1 MAEVDLEELED
12 FYNDKVNTL
21 YSKIKKA
28 VKKLVQEIENGLN
41 ELRRSVEHFQEAG
54 SDRKIGEKALRSLNF
69 FTDRITKEIDEIEIP
84 GDEEIFYDNLIR
96 LLNDN
101 KKLFQT
107 INDIA
112 KKSLPK
118 FKKEVQPQLKELE
131 YLSRKLRKRLAI
143 FDEFLRKK
151 YGDVRNAEELIKKKT
166 PKMFSLKE
174 NIEHAKVDLDA
185 FEEEYED
192 RNKNQELLNTK
203 LMELEK
209 NPLFK
214 ELEMEKNRLFQLRI
228 KINDQLSFKKALKK
242 MKVELEKET
251 IHVPG
256 VNINYLRDFLKN
268 PIRVLSSDS
277 KDLAKFSSLLV
288 KLRHALEENKLNLKT
303 DKKEKTIEHINTI
316 FEEKVLHSEIEKVN
330 DLKLKIKEIEAK
342 ISEVG
347 LADQLEDIKNQISI
361 NTAKLE
367 HLENDMNKKNS
378 DYMRYLASLKN
389 EREEFQRLIEDA
401 LGEHVKINIT
411 FSF

>member
-1 MAEVDLEELED
+1 MVEVDLEELED
-12 FYNDKVNTL
+12 FYNNKLNAL

-28 VKKLVQEIENGLN
+28 VKKLVQEIETGLN
-41 ELRRSVEHFQEAG
+41 ELRRSVEHFQDAG
-54 SDRKIGEKALRSLNF
+54 SERKIGEKALRSLNF

-84 GDEEIFYDNLIR
+84 GDDEIYYENLIA
-96 LLNDN
+96 LLNSN

-118 FKKEVQPQLKELE
+118 FKNEVQPQIKELE
-131 YLSRKLRKRLAI
+131 YLSRKLRKRLSI
-143 FDEFLRKK
+143 FDEFLRKR
-151 YGDVRNAEELIKKKT
+151 YGDVRSAEELIKKKI
-166 PKMFSLKE
+166 PKLFTLKE
-174 NIEHAKVDLDA
+174 NIEHSKVDLDA
-185 FEEEYED
+185 FEEELEE
-192 RNKNQELLNTK
+192 RRKNQELLNSE

-214 ELEMEKNRLFQLRI
+214 DLEMEKNILFQLRI

-242 MKVELEKET
+242 MKVELERET
-251 IHVPG
+251 LHVPG

-277 KDLAKFSSLLV
+277 KDLAKFSSLLI
-288 KLRHALEENKLNLKT
+288 KLRHALEENKLNLKS
-303 DKKEKTIEHINTI
+303 DKKDKTIEHINTI
-316 FEEKVLHSEIEKVN
+316 FEDKVLHSEIKIVN
-330 DLKLKIKEIEAK
+330 AIKSKIKEIEAR
-342 ISEVG
+342 ISKAG
-347 LADQLEDIKNQISI
+347 LADQLEEVKSKISL
-361 NTAKLE
+361 NTAKIE
-367 HLENDMNKKNS
+367 HLENDKNKKNS

-389 EREEFQRLIEDA
+389 EREELQKLIEEA

>member
-1 MAEVDLEELED
+1 MVEVELEELED
-12 FYNDKVNTL
+12 FYNEKVNAL

-28 VKKLVQEIENGLN
+28 VKKLVQEIYNGLN
-41 ELRRSVEHFQEAG
+41 ELRRSVEHFQDAG
-54 SDRKIGEKALRSLNF
+54 GERKIGDKALRSLNF
-69 FTDRITKEIDEIEIP
+69 FTDRITKEIDDIEIP
-84 GDEEIFYDNLIR
+84 GDDEIYYDNLIK
-96 LLNDN
+96 LLNSN

-118 FKKEVQPQLKELE
+118 FKKEVQPQIKELE
-131 YLSRKLRKRLAI
+131 YLSRKLRKRLSL

-151 YGDVRNAEELIKKKT
+151 YGDVKNAEELVKKKT
-166 PKMFSLKE
+166 PKLFTLKE

-185 FEEEYED
+185 FEEELEE
-192 RNKNQELLNTK
+192 RNKNQEALNSE

-214 ELEMEKNRLFQLRI
+214 QLEMEKNRLFQLRI

-242 MKVELEKET
+242 MKVELERET

-256 VNINYLRDFLKN
+256 INLNYLRDFLKN
-268 PIRVLSSDS
+268 PIRALTNDS

-288 KLRHALEENKLNLKT
+288 KLRHALEENKLNLKS
-303 DKKEKTIEHINTI
+303 DKKDKTIEHINTI
-316 FEEKVLHSEIEKVN
+316 FDEKVLHAEIEKIN
-330 DLKLKIKEIEAK
+330 QIKAKIKEIEIK
-342 ISEVG
+342 ISKAG
-347 LADQLEDIKNQISI
+347 LAEQLDDVKNKIAL

-367 HLENDMNKKNS
+367 HLENDLNKKNS

-389 EREEFQRLIEDA
+389 EREEFQKLIEET
-401 LGEHVKINIT
+401 LGEQVKINIT